1 MSHEIGFAYHK
12 ANTRIMALLSS
23 FLFNLMLQ
31 PKMEFNN
38 DSAVI
43 LINFTLHVFYIW
55 ILYQTIGGYLKNIRV
70 DVLFHKTHW
79 LKKILEIT
87 LISKWAMLSWCMNCN
102 PSPICRKYRWTSCSK
117 GTWSSSNI
125 LWKSPPGALKFE

>member
-1 MSHEIGFAYHK
+1 MGFAYHK

-23 FLFNLMLQ
+23 CLFNLMLQ

-55 ILYQTIGGYLKNIRV
+55 ILYETIDGYQIKYQSWRLIN
-70 DVLFHKTHW
+70 KTHW
-79 LKKILEIT
+79 FQNIELLKIT
-87 LISKWAMLSWCMNCN
+87 LISKWAMLSWCINCN
-102 PSPICRKYRWTSCSK
+102 PSPIWRKYRWTSCSK

-125 LWKSPPGALKFE
+125 LWKSPPGALKWK